1 MDSEYKQFCITVL
14 LIEILQLFTQNIML
28 SVIVLSNQHD
38 FVRFK
43 SNCLAL
49 LTHVKFKY
57 PFTV

>member
-1 MDSEYKQFCITVL
+1 MDSDCEQVCITVL
-14 LIEILQLFTQNIML
+14 SIDRLQLFKQNIML
-28 SVIVLSNQHD
+28 SVIVFSNQHD